1 MLIRIDPTS
10 EEPVFAQLA
19 GSIRAEIAAGRV
31 LPGEK
36 LPTAKEVAGT
46 LDVNL
51 HTVLRAYQE
60 LRDEGLID
68 IRRGRGA
75 VVTQAATAAAELN
88 AEIQSLVRRAAALGI
103 SRATVAGLVQ
113 NTTTEG
119 DADARRTNH

>member
-19 GSIRAEIAAGRV
+19 GSIRTGIATGR
-31 LPGEK
+31 LTPGEK
-36 LPTAKEVAGT
+36 LPAAKEVAGS

-51 HTVLRAYQE
+51 HTVLHAYQE

-75 VVTQAATAAAELN
+75 VVTQAAVATTQLHD
-88 AEIQSLVRRAAALGI
+88 EIRALVQRAAGLGI
-103 SRATVAGLVQ
+103 SRATVAGLVRDV
-113 NTTTEG
+113 TTEG
-119 DADARRTNH
+119 EDIARPKG

>member
-1 MLIRIDPTS
+1 MLIRIDTSS

-19 GSIRAEIAAGRV
+19 GSIRTEIALGRLAV
-31 LPGEK
+31 GEK
-36 LPTAKEVAGT
+36 LPSAKEVAGS

-75 VVTQAATAAAELN
+75 VVTEAAVAATELHDEVR
-88 AEIQSLVRRAAALGI
+88 ALVQRAAALGI
-103 SRATVAGLVQ
+103 SRATVAGLVRDV
-113 NTTTEG
+113 NTEG
-119 DADARRTNH
+119 EDVVR